1 MKIMA
6 YFALICYYGQLFLA
20 SIVMSNF
27 SSVLMHKKLFLA
39 LSVSAAM
46 LLTAC
51 KNDAP
56 AQTSQPA
63 APVLTINEQSSEVQ
77 KVGYAAGYDMGRNLK
92 KIADDMDLDAFQAGV
107 KDAYAGTDAKLSE
120 EQMQSIVQ
128 TYMTRKQEEA
138 HKKLEEKAVENKA
151 AGEAWLAQNAT
162 KEGVK
167 TTKSGLQYKV
177 IREGTGTPP
186 KATDT
191 VVVNYEG
198 KLIDGKVFDSSYER
212 GEPIAFPLNQVIP
225 GWTEGLQLMKPGA
238 EYELYV
244 PADLAYGETGAPDI
258 EPNSTLIFKV
268 ELLTPEDAKAA
279 QEKAHAKQQEEIK
292 KMMESVQEAA
302 KPTDKAAPPTDA
314 TKTK

>member
-1 MKIMA
+1 MKSTKS
-6 YFALICYYGQLFLA
+6 FLI
-20 SIVMSNF
+20 V
-27 SSVLMHKKLFLA
+27 A
-39 LSVSAAM
+39 LSAIVLSACNSN
-46 LLTAC
+46 TPNTP
-51 KNDAP
+51 KSEPVNPSP
-56 AQTSQPA
+56 A
-63 APVLTINEQSSEVQ
+63 IGEQSSEVQ

-92 KIADDMDLDAFQAGV
+92 KIADDMDLAAFQEGV
-107 KDAYAGTDAKLSE
+107 KDAYAGGDAKFSE

-128 TYMTRKQEEA
+128 AYMTRKQEEA

-177 IREGTGTPP
+177 IREGSGASP
-186 KATDT
+186 KASDT

-212 GEPIAFPLNQVIP
+212 GEPIAFPLNQVIA
-225 GWTEGLQLMKPGA
+225 GWTEGVQLMKPGA
-238 EYELYV
+238 EYEFYV
-244 PADLAYGETGAPDI
+244 PAELAYGEQGAPDI

-268 ELLTPEDAKAA
+268 ELLTPEAAKAA

-292 KMMESVQEAA
+292 KMMESV
-302 KPTDKAAPPTDA
+302 KDA
-314 TKTK
+314 TKPAQDTAPESTPKTK